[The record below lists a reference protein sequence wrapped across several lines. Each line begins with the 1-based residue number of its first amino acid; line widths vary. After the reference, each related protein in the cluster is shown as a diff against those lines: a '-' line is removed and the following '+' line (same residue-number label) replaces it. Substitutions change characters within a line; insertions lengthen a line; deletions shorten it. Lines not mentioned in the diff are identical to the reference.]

1 MTLCGISLS
10 ACLFVWY
17 LTFPWIE
24 SMKVVASCLF
34 FFNIDGSNTRHRD
47 WCTVG
52 SLWIP
57 KREEKTFSLI
67 PHWQEAFFILIST
80 PLLTLP
86 ISIGQSERWRGDA
99 EELADSELG
108 RKKSRVNWAQRDW
121 ELGELA
127 RRTRP
132 ILKWVSLTVPCI
144 VLGHQRVGSCRTP
157 EDRKELLCWRK
168 ESVGGFKA
176 DKETG
181 RRSGPKQHE
190 FRVSGLSKGWGS
202 PIDRASRPWGIFCG
216 KKG

>member
-1 MTLCGISLS
+1 MNPLNVCSWNTTYSYTVNILKLNVTKRDNAILFNIILHTLSPPSLTRSILYIDIYSIADFAHEYRTIWKVAWRCRGISW
-10 ACLFVWY
+10 FW
-17 LTFPWIE
+17 
-24 SMKVVASCLF
+24 
-34 FFNIDGSNTRHRD
+34 
-47 WCTVG
+47 
-52 SLWIP
+52 
-57 KREEKTFSLI
+57 
-67 PHWQEAFFILIST
+67 
-80 PLLTLP
+80 
-86 ISIGQSERWRGDA
+86 IGQ
-99 EELADSELG
+99 
-108 RKKSRVNWAQRDW
+108 KKSRVNWAQRDW

-190 FRVSGLSKGWGS
+190 YRVSGLSKGWGS